1 MERGRNGDADLA
13 IHDLTQ
19 AVSINPRDS
28 GAYVNRAVAHMERNR
43 PADLNIARNEL
54 THAIELEPDSPIAY
68 FNRGLVYSVW
78 RTGTGLQM
86 TCCAPMNSA
95 LTIRSS
101 TTPSAGSW
109 ACNASLKKRCPTANW
124 HWQPSRTARP
134 ETAEGWSTPSW
145 AGTKRPS
152 RTSRCSSRG
161 WTVRPRRL
169 AGALTVPPAWPG
181 STTWRL
187 GETPS
192 TPKPFDNFGSDQS
205 LLQMTPAET
214 VAILFKALRL
224 D

>member
-68 FNRGLVYSVW
+68 FNRGLVYSVLENW
-78 RTGTGLQM
+78 DRSTNDLLRAHELRPDDPKFNDTLCWQLGLQRQ
-86 TCCAPMNSA
+86 PEKA
-95 LTIRSS
+95 LPYCKLALATE
-101 TTPSAGSW
+101 PDG
-109 ACNASLKKRCPTANW
+109 P
-124 HWQPSRTARP
+124 ARD
-134 ETAEGWSTPSW
+134 
-145 AGTKRPS
+145 
-152 RTSRCSSRG
+152 SRG
-161 WTVRPRRL
+161 LVYAVMGRYQEAIEDFTVFLAWVDRSAKET